1 MNKQVRTP
9 AVQTARPV
17 DLFGRLRSQMDDLF
31 SNFFDEFPSM
41 NLPAAFAGAGFA
53 VDVAESGKDVTVRA
67 ELPGIEAGDMTV
79 TVDGASL
86 VIEAE
91 KKAETEEGDKDW
103 HRVERS
109 FGSLRRVVPLGYEPE
124 ADAIEAKL
132 DKGVL
137 TVFAPRPAVQTPK
150 AKKVEVK
157 AA

>member
-9 AVQTARPV
+9 AVQTAQPV

-31 SNFFDEFPSM
+31 SNFFDEFPTAKM
-41 NLPAAFAGAGFA
+41 PALFGGDGFA
-53 VDVAESGKDVTVRA
+53 VDVAESGKGVTVKA
-67 ELPGIEAGDMTV
+67 DLPGVEPADMTV
-79 TVDGASL
+79 TVDGATL

-91 KKAETEEGDKDW
+91 KKTETEEGDKDW

-109 FGSLRRVVPLGYEPE
+109 YGSLRRMIPLGFEPE
-124 ADAIEAKL
+124 AEAIEARL

>member
-9 AVQTARPV
+9 AVQTAQPV
-17 DLFGRLRSQMDDLF
+17 DLFGRLRSQMDALF
-31 SNFFDEFPSM
+31 SNFFDEFPTAKM
-41 NLPAAFAGAGFA
+41 PALFGGDGFA
-53 VDVAESGKDVTVRA
+53 VDVAESGKGVTVKA
-67 ELPGIEAGDMTV
+67 DLPGVEPADMTV
-79 TVDGASL
+79 TVDGATL

-91 KKAETEEGDKDW
+91 KKTETEEGDKDW

-109 FGSLRRVVPLGYEPE
+109 YGSLRRMIPLGFEPE
-124 ADAIEAKL
+124 AEAIEARL